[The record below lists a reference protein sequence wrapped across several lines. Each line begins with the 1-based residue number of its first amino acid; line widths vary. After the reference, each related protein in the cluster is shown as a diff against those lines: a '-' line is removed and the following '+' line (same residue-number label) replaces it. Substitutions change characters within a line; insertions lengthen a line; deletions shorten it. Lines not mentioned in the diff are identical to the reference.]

1 MKVLIC
7 DPVAPEAVERLKNAS
22 AITQVDVKTGQSPEE
37 LRETIPG
44 YNAIIV
50 RSATK
55 VTADVINAS
64 TDLKVIARGGIG
76 LDNIDLKAAE
86 SKGITVVNTP
96 AASTVSVAELAF
108 AHMIAA
114 SRSLQKAD
122 ASIKSGK
129 WEKKAF
135 KGHEL
140 YQKTLGVIGFGRI
153 GQALAKRAKAFEM
166 DVLYFDIVRPPQE
179 IEKEIGAA
187 FHSLDDLLSK
197 SDYITLHL
205 PKTPETTNLL
215 DKPQFDKIKE
225 GAVLIN
231 CARGGIVNEA
241 VALEALKE
249 GKLAH
254 YGTDVF
260 ETEPPK
266 ENPLLRVDNV
276 STTPHIGAQTFEG
289 QFRVGIEVADK
300 VIEELS
306 K

>member
-7 DPVAPEAVERLKNAS
+7 DPLAPEAVDRLKS
-22 AITQVDVKTGQSPEE
+22 GSVITEVDTKTGQSPEE
-37 LRETIPG
+37 LAKNIAG

-55 VTADVINAS
+55 VTAEVIEAA

-76 LDNIDLKAAE
+76 LDNIDLEAAKA
-86 SKGITVVNTP
+86 KGITVVNTP

-108 AHMIAA
+108 AHMLAA
-114 SRSLQKAD
+114 SRGLQRAD

-140 YQKTLGVIGFGRI
+140 YQKTLGVVGFGRI
-153 GQALAKRAKAFEM
+153 GQALAERAKAFEM
-166 DVLYFDIVRPPQE
+166 KIIYYDIVRPP
-179 IEKEIGAA
+179 KEVEERIGAA
-187 FHSLDDLLSK
+187 YHELDDLVSK
-197 SDYITLHL
+197 ADYITLHL

-215 DKPQFDKIKE
+215 DKPQFEKIKK
-225 GAVLIN
+225 GAVIVN
-231 CARGGIVNEA
+231 CARGGIVNEEA
-241 VALEALKE
+241 IEAALEE
-249 GKLAH
+249 GRVGH

-260 ETEPPK
+260 GKEPPG
-266 ENPLLRVDNV
+266 ESPLLKLDNV
-276 STTPHIGAQTFEG
+276 SATPHIGAQTFEG
-289 QFRVGIEVADK
+289 QFRVGIEVADR